1 MRSFKITKDGY
12 PSIPALM
19 LATHRAIIE
28 LGGSANV
35 GEIQSRVVDTE
46 GVSEDEQL
54 IGINNDPRSKLNYY
68 LVWARTYLRRS
79 GAIENSARGVW
90 SIDEQN
96 TKISNIDD
104 CHAIYKQVN
113 AEKRELDKISRLA
126 KKEAS
131 DSSASSRDG
140 EQGDDQELVEND
152 TKWEEQLLTVLFDMD
167 PSAFERLCQRL
178 LREAGFTKVSV
189 RGKIGD
195 GGIDGIGVLRV
206 NLVSFQVYFQCKRW
220 RGSVGCKEIRDFRGA
235 LQGRADKGIF
245 ISTSSFTKLAVDE
258 ATRDGAIAIDLIN
271 GEMLCNLLKD
281 HSLGISTRLVEKVD
295 IDKKWFTEI

>member
-35 GEIQSRVVDTE
+35 GEIQSQVVDTE

-54 IGINNDPRSKLNYY
+54 IGMNNDPRSKLNYY
-68 LVWARTYLRRS
+68 LAWARTYLRRG
-79 GAIENSARGVW
+79 GAIENSGRGVW

-96 TKISNIDD
+96 TKISDIDD
-104 CHAIYKQVN
+104 CHAIYAQVN
-113 AEKRELDKISRLA
+113 AEERERDKIRRLA
-126 KKEAS
+126 RKEAS
-131 DSSASSRDG
+131 DNSASSQDD
-140 EQGDDQELVEND
+140 EQGGDEEFVEND
-152 TKWEEQLLTVLFDMD
+152 TKWEKQLLAVLFDMD

-189 RGKIGD
+189 RGKVGD

-220 RGSVGCKEIRDFRGA
+220 RGSVGSKEIRDFRGA

-245 ISTSSFTKLAVDE
+245 ISTGSFTKSAVDE

-271 GEMLCNLLKD
+271 GEMLCSLLKD
-281 HSLGISTRLVEKVD
+281 HSLGVSTRLVE
-295 IDKKWFTEI
+295 